1 MKTSLTLVSTQ
12 YPAACA
18 ADNAGPVDGMFLE
31 RGDALETL
39 LGLQRKARSGGQLA
53 VVSGEAGIGKSTLLR
68 HLADTVADSS
78 AVGWGQCD
86 DLFTPRQLAPFHDLA
101 PLLGPQFGQALARG
115 APPAGLFPLALEAV
129 SALQPGSVLLFED
142 LHWADHATLDLL
154 AFMTRRL
161 RVLRVLIVV
170 TYRSDDVGGG
180 HPLTVLLGQLPVAV
194 TRQIALEPLS
204 REAVRQLAANTGQDA
219 QVLHEITGGNP
230 FFLSQLLAGTGVDK
244 ALPQSVRD
252 AVLARVSDLGAGE
265 RRLLD
270 TLSVSPEPV
279 PAALLAD
286 LADGDEQALLTSLE
300 KRRLLRRTA
309 DGAPRFRHELARLAV
324 LEALSPSDQRRHHQT
339 LLEAYRAHGAETA
352 PDRVLQHAAAIHDVR
367 SVLDYAPRAAR
378 RAAAVGA
385 CKEAAAHLALALRF
399 VDAAGPAQ
407 AAQLYEE
414 WAEQAML
421 FEISDRVVEA
431 RYKAIE
437 LRRQLGQAEKVGE
450 NLRNLWR
457 LYWYL
462 GDAGQAEK
470 AATESLAILE
480 AIPPS
485 PELTRAYALRS
496 QMNLLKGRRA
506 ECIRWGRRALEIE
519 RTCPDTLMRTQ
530 IGVTLAT
537 AMLFDGDAAGEA
549 LMEEALHTALAHGFH
564 EEAARAY
571 TNYSEYAIVTG
582 DWPRAENL
590 VREGLAFDIR
600 HGLDAWTTYLR
611 GRHAQ
616 LHLGQGRLEEAETLA
631 RASLAEE
638 GSTGL
643 MRLPARTVLASLRS
657 LLDADDALALLQE
670 VLEQAL
676 ATNEQQRLTPVRL
689 ALTRHHYLRDEFD
702 AARRQLQALADF
714 GHAVLRPWDAGALR
728 VWARRLQLSLPEDV
742 GPRPTAAQRQ
752 ELLGNHAAAAELLAA
767 QNRPVDAA
775 LCCLAGVRA
784 GKHELGARGEQLFA
798 AANVQV
804 GARALRRAMGLP
816 VTPAKQPRRSKRPRH
831 PLGLTRKE
839 VEILTL
845 LSQGASNNEM
855 AEQLSRSPRTIE
867 HHVSSILG
875 KLDAANRLEATLRVL
890 ADPWIIES

>member
-1 MKTSLTLVSTQ
+1 
-12 YPAACA
+12 
-18 ADNAGPVDGMFLE
+18 MFLE
-31 RGDALETL
+31 RAEALEAL
-39 LGLQRKARSGGQLA
+39 LDLHHMARSRGQVA

-68 HLADTVADSS
+68 HLVNAVTRSS
-78 AVGWGQCD
+78 DVGWGQCD
-86 DLFTPRQLAPFHDLA
+86 DLFTPRQLAPFHDLST
-101 PLLGPQFGQALARG
+101 LLGRNFAQALARG

-129 SALQPGSVLLFED
+129 SALKPGSVLLFED

-161 RVLRVLIVV
+161 QVLRVLVV
-170 TYRSDDVGGG
+170 LTYRSDDVVGD
-180 HPLTVLLGQLPVAV
+180 HPLTVLLGQLPVSV

-204 REAVRQLAANTGQDA
+204 GRAVRQLAANTGQDA
-219 QVLHEITGGNP
+219 EVLHEITGGNP
-230 FFLSQLLAGTGVDK
+230 FFLSQLLSNTGIGK

-252 AVLARVSDLGAGE
+252 AVLARVSDLAAGE

-279 PAALLAD
+279 PELLLAD
-286 LADGDEQALLTSLE
+286 LTDGDEQALLTSLE
-300 KRRLLRRTA
+300 KRRLLRRLN

-324 LEALSPSDQRRHHQT
+324 LEALSPSEQRRHHQA
-339 LLEAYRAHGAETA
+339 LLEAYRTHAAETA
-352 PDRVLQHAAAIHDVR
+352 SDRILQHAAAIHDVPC
-367 SVLDYAPRAAR
+367 VLEHAPRAAR
-378 RAAAVGA
+378 RAASVGA

-399 VDAAGPAQ
+399 VDVAEPAQ

-414 WAEQAML
+414 WAEQATL
-421 FEISDRVVEA
+421 FEINDTVVEA

-462 GDAGQAEK
+462 GDARAAEK

-506 ECIRWGRRALEIE
+506 ECIAWGRRALEIE
-519 RTCPDTLMRTQ
+519 RTCPEALTRTQ
-530 IGVTLAT
+530 ISVTLAT

-549 LMEEALHTALAHGFH
+549 LMEEALHAALAHGFH

-571 TNYSEYAIVTG
+571 TNFSEYAIVTG
-582 DWPRAENL
+582 DWPRAESL

-600 HGLDAWTTYLR
+600 HGLDSWTTYLR

-616 LHLGQGRLEEAETLA
+616 LHLGQGRLEEADTLA

-657 LLDADDALALLQE
+657 LLDTDDALERLME

-689 ALTRHHYLRDEFD
+689 ALTRHHYLRDELD
-702 AARRQLQALADF
+702 AARQQLQALADF

-728 VWARRLQLSLPEDV
+728 VWARRLQLTLPEGV
-742 GPRPTAAQRQ
+742 GLRPTEAQTR
-752 ELLGNHAAAAELLAA
+752 ELQGDHAAAAELLAA
-767 QNRPVDAA
+767 QHRPIDAA

-784 GKHELGARGEQLFA
+784 GNHDLGARGEELFA
-798 AANVQV
+798 TANVQLGV
-804 GARALRRAMGLP
+804 HALRRAMGLP
-816 VTPAKQPRRSKRPRH
+816 AAAKRLRRSKRPRH

-839 VEILTL
+839 VEILAL